1 MAIPRLP
8 VLPRLTEPSRLP
20 ALPRLPIR
28 TEDLVRNR
36 INRAPLPLLAN
47 GLPWASV
54 MFVAMSTF
62 SPIIASAPVVP
73 PLAFMMFLAWRILRP
88 GLLPIWAGLPL
99 GLFDDLFSGQP
110 FGSAILLWS
119 LVLFAMEAIDERFL
133 WRGFGQDWLAAGIL
147 ITAYILISAS
157 IAGIAAGY
165 PLPLTIGPQLLVSIA
180 LFPMITLVV
189 AWLDGI
195 RLLPLRRL

>member
-8 VLPRLTEPSRLP
+8 ELPRLTENSRLP

-28 TEDLVRNR
+28 PEELVRNR

-54 MFVAMSTF
+54 MLAAMVTF
-62 SPIIASAPVVP
+62 SPIVASAPVLP

-119 LVLFAMEAIDERFL
+119 LVLLAMEVIDERFL
-133 WRGFGQDWLAAGIL
+133 WRSFGQDWLAASVL
-147 ITAYILISAS
+147 ITAYILIAAI

-165 PLPLTIGPQLLVSIA
+165 PLPMVIGPQLLVSLA
-180 LFPMITLVV
+180 LFPLMTLMA

>member
-8 VLPRLTEPSRLP
+8 VLPRLTEPSRMP
-20 ALPRLPIR
+20 TLPRLPLR
-28 TEDLVRNR
+28 PEDLVRNR

-54 MFVAMSTF
+54 MFVAMITF
-62 SPIIASAPVVP
+62 SPIIASAPVLP

-119 LVLFAMEAIDERFL
+119 LVLLAMEVIDERFL
-133 WRGFGQDWLAAGIL
+133 WRSFAQDWLAASVL
-147 ITAYILISAS
+147 ITAYILIAAI

-165 PLPLTIGPQLLVSIA
+165 PLPMVIGPQLLVSLA
-180 LFPMITLVV
+180 LFPVITLLV